1 MKLHR
6 NIALGIVEGLQQ
18 LFEEK
23 QNLRTVL
30 NQQLKKNRKWGS
42 RDRRLLG
49 EVLLDCVRWKRTY
62 MELGGLHYNSFYFFW
77 ELMGVWI
84 LSKTHP
90 LPDWIEFKNLQ
101 KLNIPFVLNPKIKK
115 RAIRESIPD
124 WLDQMGV
131 DELGLDFWEK
141 EIKAL
146 NSASPLVIRANS
158 LKTQPIKL
166 QSQLQKEFKI
176 ECQTLQY
183 FPEALLLDKHQ
194 RVTHLKPYQKGLF
207 EVQDANSQRVAQWV
221 NPSKGMKI
229 IDACAGAGGKT
240 LHMAALMENQGT
252 LIAVDT
258 YPKKLEQLKKRV
270 QRNGVTIVTTQ
281 DANTD
286 SFFDQEYQQAD
297 AVLIDAPCSGLGV
310 LRRNPATKWHLN
322 PDRVDELKKL
332 QQYILRRNAPLVKQ
346 GGTLVY
352 ATCSILPSENQKQV
366 QDFLSSEQGS
376 RFQLEKQQTFWVHET
391 GFDGF
396 YIAKMKAQ
404 TVDKK

>member
-18 LFEEK
+18 LLEEK

-30 NQQLKKNRKWGS
+30 NQLLKKNRKWGS

-62 MELGGLHYNSFYFFW
+62 MELGGLHSSSVHFFW

-84 LSKTHP
+84 LSKKHP
-90 LPDWIEFKNLQ
+90 LPYWIEFENLQ
-101 KLNIPFVLNPKIKK
+101 QLSTPLVLNPKKRN
-115 RAIRESIPD
+115 RAITESIPD
-124 WLDQMGV
+124 WLDQMGA

-141 EIKAL
+141 EIKTL
-146 NSASPLVIRANS
+146 NSTSPLVIRANS
-158 LKTQPIKL
+158 LKTQTIKL
-166 QSQLQKEFKI
+166 QLQLQQEFKI
-176 ECQTLQY
+176 ECQTLQD

-194 RVTHLKPYQKGLF
+194 KVTHLEPYQKGLF
-207 EVQDANSQRVAQWV
+207 EVQDANSQRVAHWV
-221 NPSKGMKI
+221 NPRKGKKI

-240 LHMAALMENQGT
+240 LHLAALMQNQGI
-252 LIAVDT
+252 LIAADT
-258 YPKKLEQLKKRV
+258 YPKKLEQLRKRV

-281 DANTD
+281 DANRD
-286 SFFDQEYQQAD
+286 SFFDQEFQQAD

-310 LRRNPATKWHLN
+310 LRRNPAAKWHLN
-322 PDRVDELKKL
+322 SDRIDELKKL
-332 QQYILRRNAPLVKQ
+332 QQYILKRNAPLVKQ

-366 QDFLSSEQGS
+366 QTFLSSAEGS
-376 RFQLEKQQTFWVHET
+376 RFQLEKQQTFWTHET

-404 TVDKK
+404 TVNK